1 MDRESTK
8 VLFCSLTRR
17 AGWSLTAVATVLL
30 AGAGCDSARAQGKL
44 EARYTV
50 ALAGIPIGEGTW
62 VIDIGKDHYT
72 SSASGQ
78 ASGLMR
84 AMASSGQGQSASR
97 GSIQQGQLVPDTFAF
112 KANTSK
118 DAYDVRMALSGG
130 AVKELVAQPPLP
142 PDPERVPITEAHR
155 RGVMDPMTAAVM
167 PVPGTGEVVT
177 PAACQRTLPIF
188 DGRQRFDVALSFKRM
203 DRVKADKG
211 YQGPVVVCTMM
222 YRPVSG
228 HKPSRYAVKYM
239 QEQRDIELWLAPI
252 AGTRIL
258 VPFRISVPT
267 TMGSAVL
274 QATDFETVAQGTQP
288 ASAAPAA
295 KLPAPA
301 RISRGS

>member
-1 MDRESTK
+1 MDQESTK
-8 VLFCSLTRR
+8 VLFCCLVRR
-17 AGWSLTAVATVLL
+17 AGWSLTAAAAVLL
-30 AGAGCDSARAQGKL
+30 AGAVGDSARAQAKL
-44 EARYTV
+44 EARYTA

-72 SSASGQ
+72 STASGQ
-78 ASGLMR
+78 ASSLMR
-84 AMASSGQGQSASR
+84 VMASSGQGQSASQ
-97 GSIQQGQLVPDTFAF
+97 GAIQQGQLVPDTFAF

-118 DAYDVRMALSGG
+118 DAVDVRMALSGG
-130 AVKELVAQPPLP
+130 TVKELVAVPPMP

-155 RGVMDPMTAAVM
+155 RGVMDPMTAALI
-167 PVPGTGEVVT
+167 PAPGTGDVVS

-228 HKPSRYAVKYM
+228 HRPSRSAVKYL
-239 QEQRDIELWLAPI
+239 QDQRDMELWLAPI
-252 AGTRIL
+252 VGTRVL

-267 TMGSAVL
+267 TLGAATL
-274 QATDFETVAQGTQP
+274 QATDFETVAQGPQP
-288 ASAAPAA
+288 AAAAPA
-295 KLPAPA
+295 KVPAPA
-301 RISRGS
+301 RVSRGS